1 MPKKASMTPAKQQAK
16 KTPIAIAETDTKWE
30 KLAKSSTA
38 VDTKTTPKKQK
49 TPIPGTTTSNS
60 TPKRQTKS
68 TPTTSKSY
76 SLEYSTDETK
86 FPHGR
91 FNVRLDYMEGTDKRI
106 CWFES
111 KDHFIKHITRYKITK
126 YEATTND
133 VALVGESTGRKGT
146 QKR

>member
-49 TPIPGTTTSNS
+49 TPIPGTTE
-60 TPKRQTKS
+60 TP
-68 TPTTSKSY
+68 SKSY
-76 SLEYSTDETK
+76 SLEYSTDESK

-91 FNVRLDYMEGTDKRI
+91 FNVRLDYVDGTDKRI